1 MDDSTI
7 SLTDAELYQIAI
19 HEAGHL
25 VAYYLLNGN
34 IDIIKSVSVGI
45 RDGEKDLGR
54 VKEDS
59 GAKLAEA
66 FDLYYED
73 EEGFYK
79 VGGCAF
85 KECCYSLAG
94 VIADKIFL
102 NLDHIPFS
110 HSCSDWFSIK
120 GWLDNFPGDD
130 SIIDSLVEAAI
141 PETEKLVHANF
152 DYIRKVADAIIAA
165 PNHELDNPSLNA
177 LLERVFPEERRG
189 PNRYKGLDER
199 FDEVARFVVSRQNAM
214 QLVLQYY
221 LDLGDYRAK
230 RILNQLEGAG
240 IVGPAN
246 NQMEREVLVKDLEEL
261 EQILSRNAAHQQSDE

>member
-1 MDDSTI
+1 MYRLYRLFFFDTADTRYRSDSDIFRQQLGFRFYYLAALLIFGTFSISLLKSKKNPLLNQTMDDSTI

-25 VAYYLLNGN
+25 VAYYLLFGN
-34 IDIIKSVSVGI
+34 IDIIQSVSAGI
-45 RDGEKDLGR
+45 RDGERNLGR

-59 GAKLAEA
+59 GAKLKEA
-66 FDLYYED
+66 FNLYYED

-79 VGGCAF
+79 VGGYAF

-94 VIADKIFL
+94 VITDKIFL
-102 NLDHIPFS
+102 SLDHIPFT
-110 HSCSDWFSIK
+110 HSCDDWFSIK

-141 PETEKLVHANF
+141 PETEKLVYANF

-177 LLERVFPEERRG
+177 LLER
-189 PNRYKGLDER
+189 
-199 FDEVARFVVSRQNAM
+199 
-214 QLVLQYY
+214 
-221 LDLGDYRAK
+221 
-230 RILNQLEGAG
+230 
-240 IVGPAN
+240 
-246 NQMEREVLVKDLEEL
+246 
-261 EQILSRNAAHQQSDE
+261 